1 MRRARD
7 AFGALRGLA
16 ERHRRWLVLAAIG
29 AVVALGFYTL
39 HNLTREIRYQD
50 VRLALHAIPP
60 GKMALALLLTASSYL
75 ALTFYDVLALRIVG
89 RRLLW
94 RTAAF
99 ASFTSYTLSH
109 NLGLAWL
116 TGGSARYRIYTVAG
130 VPAADVARII
140 LIASFTFWLGVLT
153 LAGAALAFHSGPLL
167 PATLRLSVE
176 LGHAVGGAAL
186 AAVAA
191 FLAVAA
197 SGPRAVE
204 LLGWRLP
211 LPGLRSALAQ
221 IAVAAIDLAAAS
233 AALFVLVPGAQAAAL
248 PAFVLAYALA
258 MTLAVLSHVPGG
270 VGVFEAVMIAA
281 LPGDRAALFA
291 ALIAYRIVYYLI
303 PLAAGGALLAL
314 VEGRRRRLP
323 GLPRLG
329 EMQALAAAAAP
340 VVVSGAAFA
349 GGCILLISGT
359 LPALSGR
366 MHALLDFVPLP
377 FVEASHVAASL
388 AGTALLLMAPGLYR
402 RLDGAFVATRALLVA
417 GAAFSLLKG
426 IDYEEAIVL
435 LVIAGFLQW
444 TRPAFYRRTALTAE
458 PLSLQWLA
466 SVCTIA
472 ALALWLGLFAYRHV
486 PYRNEL
492 WWEFTWRGDASR
504 FLRAS
509 LAVAVLLGCAAF
521 ARLLGGSARPFV
533 EPPPDRAA
541 IDRALSSAV
550 RADSMLA
557 FTGDKRFL
565 TAQSG
570 DAFVMYQVK
579 GSTWAV
585 MGDPV
590 GPVSAWPELFWRVRA
605 LAHAAQGRLLLYQI
619 SPATLPFAIELG
631 LQIFKYGEE
640 AVVGLPAFTI
650 EGPRARPLRH
660 AARRAAREGARFE
673 IVPAAR
679 AAPLLPELRAV
690 SDEWLAAKG
699 HSEKRFSLGR
709 FDEAYLCR
717 FDLALVR
724 CEGRIAAFA
733 NLWATAN
740 GEELSVDLMRHCE
753 SAPYGTMDFLFTRL
767 MEWGRDQGY
776 ARFSL
781 GLAPLSGIEARPLSP
796 AWAKIAALLFR
807 HGERFYGFRG
817 LRAYKEK
824 FAPGWEPRYVA
835 GPGGLSTMRAMA
847 DLRALIGG

>member
-1 MRRARD
+1 MRRPR
-7 AFGALRGLA
+7 GALETLGLIA
-16 ERHRRWLVLAAIG
+16 ERHRRWLVLAAIA
-29 AVVALGFYTL
+29 AVVTLGFYTL
-39 HNLTREIRYQD
+39 HRLTGEIRYRD

-60 GKMALALLLTASSYL
+60 GKMALALLLTAASYL
-75 ALTFYDVLALRIVG
+75 ALTFYDVLALRVVG
-89 RRLLW
+89 RRLPW

-130 VPAADVARII
+130 VPAADVARIV
-140 LIASFTFWLGVLT
+140 LIAGFTFWLGVVT
-153 LAGAALAFHSGPLL
+153 LAGAALAFHAGPLL
-167 PATLRLSVE
+167 PATLRLPAAF
-176 LGHAVGGAAL
+176 GHVAGGAAL
-186 AAVAA
+186 AAVAG
-191 FLAVAA
+191 FLALAA
-197 SGPRAVE
+197 KGPRAVD

-221 IAVAAIDLAAAS
+221 IAVAAIDLSAAS
-233 AALFVLVPGAQAAAL
+233 AALFVLVPDAQAAAL

-258 MTLAVLSHVPGG
+258 MAFAVLSHVPGG

-281 LPGDRAALFA
+281 LPGDRAGLFA
-291 ALIAYRIVYYLI
+291 ALIAYRVIYYLI
-303 PLAAGGALLAL
+303 PLAAGVALLAS
-314 VEGRRRRLP
+314 VEGRRRRVK
-323 GLPRLG
+323 GLRRLG

-340 VVVSGAAFA
+340 VAISGAAFA

-359 LPALSGR
+359 LPSLHGR
-366 MHALLDFVPLP
+366 MRALLDVVPLP
-377 FVEASHVAASL
+377 FVEASHIAASL

-435 LVIAGFLQW
+435 LVIAAFLQW
-444 TRPAFYRRTALTAE
+444 TRPAFHRRTALTAE
-458 PLSLQWLA
+458 PLSLKWLA

-486 PYRNEL
+486 PYRNDL
-492 WWEFTWRGDASR
+492 WWEFTLRGDASR

-509 LAVAVLLGCAAF
+509 LAVAVLLACAAF
-521 ARLLGGSARPFV
+521 ARLLGGSARPFI

-541 IDRALSSAV
+541 IDRALSAAA
-550 RADSMLA
+550 RADAMLA

-565 TAQSG
+565 TARGG
-570 DAFVMYQVK
+570 DAFIMYQVK
-579 GSTWAV
+579 GSTWAA

-590 GPVSAWPELFWRVRA
+590 GPASAWPELLWRVRA

-619 SPATLPFAIELG
+619 SPVALPFAIELG

-640 AVVGLPAFTI
+640 AIVDLPSFTL

-660 AARRAAREGARFE
+660 AVRRSAREGARFE
-673 IVPAAR
+673 IVPAAET
-679 AAPLLPELRAV
+679 APLLPELRAV
-690 SDEWLAAKG
+690 SEEWLAAKG
-699 HSEKRFSLGR
+699 HGEKRFSLGR
-709 FDEAYLCR
+709 FDEAYLSR

-724 CEGRIAAFA
+724 RDGRIAAFA
-733 NLWATAN
+733 NLWATASR
-740 GEELSVDLMRHCE
+740 EELSVDLMRHRD
-753 SAPYGTMDFLFTRL
+753 SAPYGTMDFLFARL

-824 FAPGWEPRYVA
+824 FAPSWEPRYVA
-835 GPGGLSTMRAMA
+835 GPGGLSAMRAMA